1 MLNEVIAVVGG
12 FLLLVWSADRF
23 VLGAS
28 ALARN
33 LGVSSLVIGLTI
45 VGFGTSAPELMVSAI
60 ASWNGNPTLAIGN
73 AIGSNIANI
82 GMVLSISALVA
93 PIVVKSDVLKRELP
107 LMLLVMLFALTL
119 LLDNELSRGDGLM
132 LILGMGM
139 MIYWVTM
146 LGLRTRT
153 SDPILGEFDVEIPGE
168 MPMSKAVMWLVI
180 GMIILFISSRILVW
194 GAVGIAQ
201 FFGVSD
207 LVIGLTIIAIG
218 TSLPELAAAVMSA
231 FKNEHDLAIGN
242 VIGSNMFNLLGVLA
256 MPGLLSPGRIPEET
270 LSRDYPVMI
279 GVSIALFMMAY
290 GFRGHGRINRLEA
303 VAMLMVY
310 VLYLVYL
317 YYTTITS

>member
-1 MLNEVIAVVGG
+1 MLSAIIAIIGG

-28 ALARN
+28 ATARN
-33 LGVSSLVIGLTI
+33 LGISPLIIGLTI

-60 ASWNGNPTLAIGN
+60 ASWQGNQALAMGN
-73 AIGSNIANI
+73 AIGSNIVNI
-82 GMVLSISALVA
+82 AMVLSVSALVA
-93 PIVVKSDVLKRELP
+93 PIVVKSGILKRELP
-107 LMLLVMLFALTL
+107 IMLLVMLFALAL
-119 LLDNELSRGDGLM
+119 MLDGEMSRGDGLM
-132 LILGMGM
+132 LILGMCV

-146 LGLRTRT
+146 LGLRTRV
-153 SDPILGEFDVEIPGE
+153 SDPILDEFDTEIPRQ

-180 GMIILFISSRILVW
+180 GMLMLFISSKILVW
-194 GAVGIAQ
+194 GAVDIAH
-201 FFGVSD
+201 FFGISD

-231 FKNEHDLAIGN
+231 YKNEHDLAIGN

-256 MPGLLSPGRIPEET
+256 MPGLISPGAIPSEI

-279 GVSIALFMMAY
+279 GVTIALFMMAY

-303 VAMLMVY
+303 AAMLAVY
-310 VLYLVYL
+310 ILYLLYL
-317 YYTTITS
+317 YHTAL

>member
-1 MLNEVIAVVGG
+1 MLSAIIAVVVG
-12 FLLLVWSADRF
+12 FLLLVWSAERF

-28 ALARN
+28 ASARN
-33 LGVSSLVIGLTI
+33 LGISPLIIGLTI

-60 ASWNGNPTLAIGN
+60 ASWNGNPALAVGN

-82 GMVLSISALVA
+82 ALVLSISALVT
-93 PIVVKSDVLKRELP
+93 PLVVKSDVLRRELP
-107 LMLLVMLFALTL
+107 LMLLIMLFALTL
-119 LLDNELSRGDGLM
+119 MLDDELSRGDGLM
-132 LILGMGM
+132 LILGMGV

-146 LGLRTRT
+146 LGLRTRN
-153 SDPILGEFDVEIPGE
+153 SDPILGEFDVEIPGK
-168 MPMSKAVMWLVI
+168 MPMSRAVMWLVI
-180 GMIILFISSRILVW
+180 GMIMLFISSEILVW

-231 FKNEHDLAIGN
+231 HKNEHDLAIGN

-256 MPGLLSPGRIPEET
+256 MPGLISPGAIPAET
-270 LSRDYPVMI
+270 LTRDYPVMI
-279 GVSIALFMMAY
+279 GVSVALFVMAY

-303 VAMLMVY
+303 VVMLMVY
-310 VLYLVYL
+310 ILYLFYL
-317 YYTTITS
+317 YHTNS

>member
-1 MLNEVIAVVGG
+1 MLSAILAVIAG
-12 FLLLVWSADRF
+12 FILLVWSADRF

-28 ALARN
+28 VTARN
-33 LGVSSLVIGLTI
+33 LGISPLIIGLTI

-60 ASWNGNPTLAIGN
+60 ASWNGNPALAVGN

-82 GMVLSISALVA
+82 ALVLSISALVM
-93 PIVVKSDVLKRELP
+93 PIVVKSEVLKRELP
-107 LMLLVMLFALTL
+107 VMLLVMLFVLALM
-119 LLDNELSRGDGLM
+119 LDSDLSRGDGLM
-132 LILGMGM
+132 LLLGMCM
-139 MIYWVTM
+139 MIYWVT
-146 LGLRTRT
+146 LIGLRTRKT
-153 SDPILGEFDVEIPGE
+153 DPMLDEFDVEIPGK
-168 MPMSKAVMWLVI
+168 MPMPRAVVWLVI
-180 GMIILFISSRILVW
+180 GMVMLFVSSKILVW
-194 GAVGIAQ
+194 GAVTIAQ

-242 VIGSNMFNLLGVLA
+242 VIGSNMFNMLGVLA
-256 MPGLLSPGRIPEET
+256 MPGLISPGPIPAET

-303 VAMLMVY
+303 AVMLVVY
-310 VLYLVYL
+310 ILYLFYL
-317 YYTTITS
+317 YKTAL